1 MKNIN
6 PRLTAVMDAVAKQ
19 IGWGQASKGRGQG
32 IAAHYSFHSYAATAA
47 EVSVDRSGR
56 YTIHRLVAGID
67 CGLIIN
73 PDGVRAQ
80 LEGAVTLAL
89 TKAIHGAIT
98 IRNGRV
104 EQSNF
109 HNYKL
114 LRFDEM
120 PEVEVVLI
128 PSDEAPTG
136 VGEPGVPPTTPAL
149 TNAIFAVSGV
159 RIRRLP
165 IGQVAREG

>member
-1 MKNIN
+1 M
-6 PRLTAVMDAVAKQ
+6 
-19 IGWGQASKGRGQG
+19 
-32 IAAHYSFHSYAATAA
+32 
-47 EVSVDRSGR
+47 
-56 YTIHRLVAGID
+56 
-67 CGLIIN
+67 
-73 PDGVRAQ
+73 
-80 LEGAVTLAL
+80 EGAVTLAL
-89 TKAIHGAIT
+89 TKAINGAIT

-104 EQSNF
+104 TQSNF

-120 PEVEVVLI
+120 PEVEVLLI

-165 IGQVAREG
+165 IGKVATEG